1 VQTVLRHFG
10 SRDGLFEAAM
20 THGQQATADERR
32 APVGDVEE
40 AVRILM
46 DHYEQRGRG
55 VLLLLAQEPV
65 EPRVAQ
71 ITDDGRLL
79 HRRWVQEVFEP
90 FLPAGAAWRDEAVDL
105 LVVATD
111 VYAWKLLRVDRG
123 LSRKVTQQRRHH
135 LVRAVLAGLGHNPSR
150 SES

>member
-1 VQTVLRHFG
+1 MPAPTSISHGPTNPAVPSNCRSAWTISCQVYSFSAGVSVQTVLRHFG

-20 THGQQATADERR
+20 THGQQAVSDERR

-71 ITDDGRLL
+71 VTDEGRLL

-90 FLPAGAAWRDEAVDL
+90 FLPAGAA
-105 LVVATD
+105 
-111 VYAWKLLRVDRG
+111 
-123 LSRKVTQQRRHH
+123 
-135 LVRAVLAGLGHNPSR
+135 
-150 SES
+150 